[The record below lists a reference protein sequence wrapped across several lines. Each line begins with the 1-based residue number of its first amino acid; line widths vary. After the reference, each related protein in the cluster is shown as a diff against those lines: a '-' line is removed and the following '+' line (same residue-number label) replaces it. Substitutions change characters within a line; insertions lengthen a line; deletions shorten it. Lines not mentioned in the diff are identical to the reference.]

1 VHRVSFFTLAHNGFM
16 LFDLI
21 LILLLV
27 ATNGFFVAAKFAL
40 VKVRLSEIEALAEQ
54 GSKTAAV
61 AQNIINQLDTYLSA
75 CQLGITLA
83 SLALGW
89 IGEQRM
95 ATIFEPV
102 VRSAGFAGETAHLI
116 AIPIAFA
123 IITFLHITAGEQ
135 VPKILA
141 IQKCQL
147 TSLFIGFPLLAFY
160 KIFRPFIWLLNVSS
174 NFMLKAIGISLI
186 SDHSEVHTEMELRLT
201 LMSAAAGGYVTR
213 REQHIM
219 ENVLDLESKSARRY
233 MMPRREIVYINRHD
247 SMEEKLRIAAE
258 SGHTRF
264 PLCDEDLDQIIGIV
278 HIKDMFKA
286 MINEG
291 DFTSLTQVAREPL
304 FLPETIKLDAL
315 LGEFQRRHT
324 VFAIL
329 VDEYGVAS
337 GMITLENV
345 IEELVGPILDEFD
358 FEPPQIIRKGLNR
371 YEVEASCPVDTAI
384 RVCQLELPEELT
396 SDTIGGIMIEL
407 LGHIPQ
413 AGENV
418 PAGAHLLT
426 ALQVEPT
433 RIQQLSID
441 LLPDGHEHVKV

>member
-1 VHRVSFFTLAHNGFM
+1 M
-16 LFDLI
+16 LIDLI

-27 ATNGFFVAAKFAL
+27 AANGFFVAAEFAL
-40 VKVRLSEIEALAEQ
+40 VKVRMSEIETLAEQ
-54 GSKTAAV
+54 GSKTAGV
-61 AQNIINQLDTYLSA
+61 ARNIINKLDTYLSA

-89 IGEQRM
+89 LGEQRM
-95 ATIFEPV
+95 ATMLEPV
-102 VRSAGFAGETAHLI
+102 VRSAGFADETAHFI

-141 IQKCQL
+141 IQKYQA
-147 TSLFIGFPLLAFY
+147 TSLFVGFPLVIFY
-160 KIFRPFIWLLNVSS
+160 KIFKPFIWFLNVSS
-174 NFMLKAIGISLI
+174 NYMLQGIGISL
-186 SDHSEVHTEMELRLT
+186 SSGHTESYTEVELRLT
-201 LMSAAAGGYVTR
+201 LMNAAAGGHVTR
-213 REQHIM
+213 RERLIM

-233 MMPRREIVYINRHD
+233 MMPRHQIVYINRHD
-247 SMEEKLRIAAE
+247 SMEEKLRIAAD

-278 HIKDMFKA
+278 HIKDVFKA

-291 DFTSLTQVAREPL
+291 EFTSFAEVAREPL

-315 LGEFQRRHT
+315 LGEFQRRNT

-329 VDEYGVAS
+329 VDEYGVVS

-358 FEPPQIIRKGLNR
+358 IEPPQIIRKGINR
-371 YEVEASCPVDTAI
+371 YEVEASCSVDTAI
-384 RVCQLELPEELT
+384 RVCQLALPEELT
-396 SDTIGGIMIEL
+396 SDTIGGVMIEL

-413 AGENV
+413 QGEIV
-418 PAGAHLLT
+418 PVGDHILT

-433 RIQQLSID
+433 RIQRLGID
-441 LLPDGHEHVKV
+441 QRPEGYKKVEA